1 MKIPKGI
8 TVRFILAVIAGLA
21 TSMALSMTTR
31 LILYLCGFFP
41 APFKPLFETN
51 LVIIALVYH
60 SIFAM
65 TGAFVTAHVARDRAR
80 KAVIFLGSKE
90 AIMWLLGTIFLWKHA
105 PVWYTITKA
114 VIGIPVALAGGLLY
128 KLYITKTHMEVLK
141 DTSMHLRDVLKLLIG
156 KFRKK
161 KTGVA

>member
-21 TSMALSMTTR
+21 TSMALSLTTR
-31 LILYLCGFFP
+31 FILYLCGLFP
-41 APFKPLFETN
+41 APFKPLFDTQ
-51 LVIIALVYH
+51 LVAIALAYH

-114 VIGIPVALAGGLLY
+114 LIGIPIALLGGWLH
-128 KLYITKTHMEVLK
+128 KLYVSRTHKQILK
-141 DTSMHLRDVLKLLIG
+141 DSSMHLRDVVTWVID

>member
-8 TVRFILAVIAGLA
+8 TVRFILSVVAGLA

-31 LILYLCGFFP
+31 FILYLCGVFP
-41 APFKPLFETN
+41 APFKPLFDPP

-65 TGAFVTAHVARDRAR
+65 TGAFVTAHFAHDRAR

-114 VIGIPVALAGGLLY
+114 AIGIPVAMLGGFLH
-128 KLYITKTHMEVLK
+128 KLYVTKTHKETLK
-141 DTSMHLRDVLKLLIG
+141 DTSMLMKDVLKLVID

-161 KTGVA
+161 KAGVV

>member
-8 TVRFILAVIAGLA
+8 TVRFILSVVAGLA
-21 TSMALSMTTR
+21 TSMALSLTTR
-31 LILYLCGFFP
+31 FILYLCGLFP
-41 APFKPLFETN
+41 APFKPLFETK

-60 SIFAM
+60 SMFAM

-80 KAVIFLGSKE
+80 KAIIFLGSKE

-114 VIGIPVALAGGLLY
+114 VIGIPIALTGGLLY
-128 KLYITKTHMEVLK
+128 KLYTTKTHKEILK
-141 DTSMHLRDVLKLLIG
+141 DTSMHIKDVLKLVIG
-156 KFRKK
+156 KFRKRK
-161 KTGVA
+161 ADVA

>member
-8 TVRFILAVIAGLA
+8 TVRFILSVIAGLA
-21 TSMALSMTTR
+21 TSMALSISTR
-31 LILYLCGFFP
+31 FILFQCGLFP
-41 APFKPLFETN
+41 APFRPLFETH
-51 LVIIALVYH
+51 LLIIALMYH

-65 TGAFVTAHVARDRAR
+65 TGAFVTARVARDRAR

-90 AIMWLLGTIFLWKHA
+90 AIMWLLGTLFLWKHA

-114 VIGIPVALAGGLLY
+114 VIGIPIALAGGFFYRLY
-128 KLYITKTHMEVLK
+128 VTGTHQEILK
-141 DTSMHLRDVLKLLIG
+141 DTSMRIRDVLKLVTD

-161 KTGVA
+161 KAGVV

>member
-8 TVRFILAVIAGLA
+8 TVRFILSVVAGLA
-21 TSMALSMTTR
+21 TSMALSMATR
-31 LILYLCGFFP
+31 FILYLCDVFP
-41 APFKPLFETN
+41 APFKPLFDTP

-65 TGAFVTAHVARDRAR
+65 TGAFITAHVARDRAR

-114 VIGIPVALAGGLLY
+114 VIGIPVALLGGFLH
-128 KLYITKTHMEVLK
+128 KLYVTKTHKEILE
-141 DTSMHLRDVLKLLIG
+141 DTTMLIKDVLKLVID

-161 KTGVA
+161 KAGVV

>member
-21 TSMALSMTTR
+21 TSMALSVTTR
-31 LILYLCGFFP
+31 FILYQCGLFP
-41 APFKPLFETN
+41 APFKPLFETR
-51 LVIIALVYH
+51 LVIVALVYH
-60 SIFAM
+60 SLFAM
-65 TGAFVTAHVARDRAR
+65 SGAFVTAHVARNRAR

-114 VIGIPVALAGGLLY
+114 LIGIPVALTGGFFYQLY
-128 KLYITKTHMEVLK
+128 VTRAHKEVLP
-141 DTSMHLRDVLKLLIG
+141 DSSMRIRDVLKLLMD
-156 KFRKK
+156 KFRKRK
-161 KTGVA
+161 AGVV

>member
-8 TVRFILAVIAGLA
+8 TVRFTLAVIAGLA

-31 LILYLCGFFP
+31 LILYLCGLFP
-41 APFKPLFETN
+41 VPFKPLFETN

-65 TGAFVTAHVARDRAR
+65 TGAFVTAHVARDPAR
-80 KAVIFLGSKE
+80 KAVIFMGSKE

-105 PVWYTITKA
+105 LVLVYHHQSGHRNSHCPVRRL
-114 VIGIPVALAGGLLY
+114 VISTLCNQNAQGNFKRYVHAPQVCVEADN
-128 KLYITKTHMEVLK
+128 H
-141 DTSMHLRDVLKLLIG
+141 
-156 KFRKK
+156 
-161 KTGVA
+161 

>member
-31 LILYLCGFFP
+31 FILYLCGLFP
-41 APFKPLFETN
+41 APFKPLFETR
-51 LVIIALVYH
+51 LVIVALVYH

-114 VIGIPVALAGGLLY
+114 IIGIPIALAGGMLY
-128 KLYITKTHMEVLK
+128 KLYVTKTHKEVLK
-141 DTSMHLRDVLKLLIG
+141 DTSMHIKEVLTLVIG

-161 KTGVA
+161 KAGVA